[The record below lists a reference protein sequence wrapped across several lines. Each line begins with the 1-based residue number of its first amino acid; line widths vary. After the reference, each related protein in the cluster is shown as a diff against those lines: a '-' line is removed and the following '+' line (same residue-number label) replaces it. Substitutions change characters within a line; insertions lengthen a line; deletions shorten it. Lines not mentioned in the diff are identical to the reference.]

1 MGHALTE
8 LEMLG
13 PDDLRTYMQ
22 RQGIPG
28 EIVYLEVPTPTVQ
41 TAAEAVGVRL
51 EQIVKSLLF
60 LVKDEAVLAITCG
73 TLPVERRVI
82 AARFGVG
89 RKKVKLADAE
99 TVLAATGYAVG
110 SVPPFG
116 HRTSL
121 PTMLDPRV
129 LEHEEVYAGGGG
141 GNALVRLNP
150 QDILKVSMAEVVDL
164 HSPPEK

>member
-41 TAAEAVGVRL
+41 TAAEAAGVHL
-51 EQIVKSLLF
+51 EQIVKSLVF

-73 TLPVERRVI
+73 TLQVERRAI

-116 HRTSL
+116 HRKSL
-121 PTMLDPRV
+121 PTMLDQRV

-141 GNALVRLNP
+141 GSALVRLNS
-150 QDILKVSMAEVVDL
+150 QDIFKFSMAEVVDL